1 MPAVV
6 IPRLL
11 RDTFGDDVSEVLVDF
26 INQLTDQSRQETI
39 TFVEERF
46 ERRLSEEFARLRS
59 EDLVLLREE
68 IAGVRSELREEI
80 AGVRSDLREEMA
92 ELRVEMANYRTDL
105 IRWMFIF
112 WVGQLG
118 AILAILFV
126 FFGK

>member
-1 MPAVV
+1 M
-6 IPRLL
+6 
-11 RDTFGDDVSEVLVDF
+11 
-26 INQLTDQSRQETI
+26 
-39 TFVEERF
+39 
-46 ERRLSEEFARLRS
+46 SEEFARLRS

-68 IAGVRSELREEI
+68 IIGVKSELRAEI
-80 AGVRSDLREEMA
+80 AGVKS
-92 ELRVEMANYRTDL
+92 ELRTQMADYRADL

>member
-46 ERRLSEEFARLRS
+46 ERRLSEEFCTS
-59 EDLVLLREE
+59 T
-68 IAGVRSELREEI
+68 I
-80 AGVRSDLREEMA
+80 
-92 ELRVEMANYRTDL
+92 
-105 IRWMFIF
+105 
-112 WVGQLG
+112 
-118 AILAILFV
+118 
-126 FFGK
+126 